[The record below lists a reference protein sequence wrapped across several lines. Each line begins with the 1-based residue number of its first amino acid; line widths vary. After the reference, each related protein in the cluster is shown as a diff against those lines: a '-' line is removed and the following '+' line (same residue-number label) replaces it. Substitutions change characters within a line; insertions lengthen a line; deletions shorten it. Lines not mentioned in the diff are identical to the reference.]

1 MPANVRAQSVG
12 RRPPRRRPAPRR
24 NAGSPGAGRI
34 KWDRLGRIFFVAVV
48 AFLMFSAIRPAVNLF
63 ENYRLVSQTRVRLHA
78 TQAETYRLEQRVKH
92 LRGDAVLRR
101 EARRQGMIVP
111 GEQAWVVNGIKR

>member
-1 MPANVRAQSVG
+1 MSTNARVQPVG

-24 NAGSPGAGRI
+24 NAGRPGGGRI
-34 KWDRLGRIFFVAVV
+34 KWDRAGRILFVFVLALLAV
-48 AFLMFSAIRPAVNLF
+48 SAIKPAVNLIQS
-63 ENYRLVSQTRVRLHA
+63 YRLVSQTRVHLHA
-78 TQAETYRLEQRVKH
+78 TQAETDRLQRRVKH

-101 EARRQGMIVP
+101 EARRQGMVGA